1 MLFKKTNLEAL
12 WHFELNLIHKS
23 KLRSIIEHRIK
34 PYSQK
39 NNLGALSNFELK
51 LNQKKKLEALLNFEL
66 NLIHKEKRR
75 SINEIG
81 I

>member
-23 KLRSIIEHRIK
+23 KLRSIIELLIK

-51 LNQKKKLEALLNFEL
+51 LNQKKK
-66 NLIHKEKRR
+66 IR
-75 SINEIG
+75 G
-81 I
+81 IIEFWIKPYSQGQT